1 MPPGTEGGPRDLKSQ
16 VEIDTADRDRLE
28 AILAGKPATDPSY
41 KAAYAY
47 AVKSVMD
54 QIECLIAEDDTYR
67 AYIQEVIELYNLDAL
82 NQDLASP
89 VVQLELTFEFEKSGE
104 KTMVRL
110 NYDNPGHDPKKT
122 ESALFGKEMEETPE
136 PKWNPRR
143 IDDVARLKQSYED
156 RWNTY
161 PHFGWVLSYNQHRST
176 GHAYIKFGAM
186 LMERAARPKVVKR
199 NPAINE
205 SKFRVPAP
213 EGINIYG
220 VRYRWI
226 NYETTRLDIATKVG
240 VAEQLIAGLKEQE

>member
-1 MPPGTEGGPRDLKSQ
+1 MPPGTEGGPRELKSQ
-16 VEIDTADRDRLE
+16 VEIDTADKDRLE

-54 QIECLIAEDDTYR
+54 QIECLIAEDETYL
-67 AYIQEVIELYNLDAL
+67 QL
-82 NQDLASP
+82 DLA
-89 VVQLELTFEFEKSGE
+89 FEFEMCGE
-104 KTMVRL
+104 KMMVAL
-110 NYDNPGHDPKKT
+110 DYDNSGHDPEKR
-122 ESALFGKEMEETPE
+122 ESALFGKDMEETPE
-136 PKWNPRR
+136 SKWNPRR
-143 IDDVARLKQSYED
+143 IADVARLKQSYQD
-156 RWNTY
+156 RWSTY
-161 PHFGWVLSYNQHRST
+161 PHFGWVLSYKQHQST

-186 LMERAARPKVVKR
+186 LMERAARPKVVNK

-226 NYETTRLDIATKVG
+226 NYEGMRQDIATKVR
-240 VAEQLIAGLKEQE
+240 VAEHLIAGLKEQE